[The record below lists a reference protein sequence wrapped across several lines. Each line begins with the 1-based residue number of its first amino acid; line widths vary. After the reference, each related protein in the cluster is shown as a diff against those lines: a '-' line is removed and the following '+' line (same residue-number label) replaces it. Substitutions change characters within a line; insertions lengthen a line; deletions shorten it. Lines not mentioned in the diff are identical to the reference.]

1 VNGPQAIVRK
11 MPLGRL
17 FVVAVIAIALLGVVV
32 WVTRNSALTA
42 EERRV
47 AGSWIIRQS
56 PGQTDVYTFTADRQM
71 LASRVDGKGL
81 TVDEDPPAAGESW
94 SVRDE
99 TLMIRRSKG
108 GPLGLYNLVPW
119 IHATSSWHI
128 VSLTDDTLTVDGGPG
143 TKQLVWKRSPTTP
156 RRLP

>member
-1 VNGPQAIVRK
+1 V
-11 MPLGRL
+11 
-17 FVVAVIAIALLGVVV
+17 IALLGVVV

-56 PGQTDVYTFTADRQM
+56 PGRTDVYTFTADRQM
-71 LASRVDGKGL
+71 LAIRVDSKGV

-99 TLMIRRSKG
+99 TLVIRRSKG
-108 GPLGLYNLVPW
+108 GPFGLYNLVPW
-119 IHATSSWHI
+119 IHATGRWHI
-128 VSLTDDTLTVDGGPG
+128 VSLTDDTLIVDAGPG
-143 TKQLVWKRSPTTP
+143 TQKLVWKRSPTTP